1 MKMLGLGD
9 WYIVC
14 AVIGCLSA
22 SLFGVVYGALN
33 WNKSGEEK

>member
-1 MKMLGLGD
+1 MFGLGD

-14 AVIGCLSA
+14 AIFGCVA
-22 SLFGVVYGALN
+22 VSLFGVVYGTLN